1 MTFGAHDMNTQ
12 DREEIERH
20 FAMRFAADPHQKYVD
35 YETTIEDAPEGMWET
50 PTRYLW
56 FDVVGEGEFSKTLF
70 KTLQSGVYRKDDLP
84 LVDGVTV
91 ATKNRFSGRIIG
103 IGFSFDA

>member
-1 MTFGAHDMNTQ
+1 MNTQ

-20 FAMRFAADPHQKYVD
+20 FATRFAADPAQQAVTYK
-35 YETTIEDAPEGMWET
+35 TFIEDVPSHAVDI
-50 PTRYLW
+50 PTKMLW
-56 FDVVGEGEFSKTLF
+56 FDVVGRGGFSQTLF
-70 KTLQSGVYRKDDLP
+70 DALSNDVYFHESLT
-84 LVDGVTV
+84 VVNGVTV